1 MACQTTLKV
10 AGSTNAG
17 TMTMTS
23 ITALE
28 RNVTGT
34 QKPPI
39 VARPATTTA
48 ISLQPRFAVHAAPE
62 SPEATDATVI
72 QTTETAAV

>member
-1 MACQTTLKV
+1 M
-10 AGSTNAG
+10 
-17 TMTMTS
+17 
-23 ITALE
+23 
-28 RNVTGT
+28 TGT